1 MSIDLN
7 APGVRKPIT
16 KTIGDLFY
24 KHINKYMA
32 STGMLAF
39 AVDLD
44 DAEVK
49 QAIKDAV
56 DAAIQPLAAKRDEL
70 LGEVKKLRKESA
82 IKPEDVEKLEAQ
94 IDELKNNLNAAN
106 ANAKKFE
113 SDAKKA
119 ADALTQESTF
129 NHKLLV
135 ENGLTDELT
144 KAGVTNPAFL
154 KAVKSTLAQQV
165 KVVTEGE
172 QRIAKAGDKT
182 LSDFVKEWASSD
194 EGKHFVSAPANN
206 GGGAQGGGNN
216 SNNQPKTSLD
226 KIKAGLAKL

>member
-7 APGVRKPIT
+7 AP
-16 KTIGDLFY
+16 
-24 KHINKYMA
+24 
-32 STGMLAF
+32 
-39 AVDLD
+39 
-44 DAEVK
+44 EV
-49 QAIKDAV
+49 QEAIKAAV

-82 IKPEDVEKLEAQ
+82 IKPEDVEKLESQ
-94 IDELKNNLNAAN
+94 IDELKAQLGNAQKEVKTFKDTAEKASKALADEAN
-106 ANAKKFE
+106 
-113 SDAKKA
+113 
-119 ADALTQESTF
+119 F
-129 NHKLLV
+129 NHRLLV

-154 KAVKSTLAQQV
+154 KAVKSTLSQQV
-165 KVVTEGE
+165 KVVTEGD
-172 QRIAKAGDKT
+172 QRIAKAGDKS
-182 LSDFVKEWASSD
+182 LSDFVKEWAASD
-194 EGKHFVSAPANN
+194 EGKHFVQAPANN

>member
-7 APGVRKPIT
+7 AP
-16 KTIGDLFY
+16 
-24 KHINKYMA
+24 
-32 STGMLAF
+32 
-39 AVDLD
+39 
-44 DAEVK
+44 EVQ

-82 IKPEDVEKLEAQ
+82 IKPEDLEAVEKERDEYKAQ
-94 IDELKNNLNAAN
+94 FLTAQ
-106 ANAKKFE
+106 
-113 SDAKKA
+113 SDAKKFK
-119 ADALTQESTF
+119 ADAEKAVKALEDESAF
-129 NHKLLV
+129 NHRLLV

-154 KAVKSTLAQQV
+154 KAVKSTLSQQV
-165 KVVTEGE
+165 KVVTEGD
-172 QRIAKAGDKT
+172 QRIAKAGDKS
-182 LSDFVKEWASSD
+182 LSDFVKEWAASD
-194 EGKHFVSAPANN
+194 EGKHFVQAPANN

>member
-7 APGVRKPIT
+7 AP
-16 KTIGDLFY
+16 
-24 KHINKYMA
+24 
-32 STGMLAF
+32 
-39 AVDLD
+39 
-44 DAEVK
+44 EVQ

-82 IKPEDVEKLEAQ
+82 IKPEDVEKLESQ
-94 IDELKNNLNAAN
+94 IDELKAQLGNAQKEVKTYKDTADKASKALADEAN
-106 ANAKKFE
+106 
-113 SDAKKA
+113 
-119 ADALTQESTF
+119 F
-129 NHKLLV
+129 NHRLLV

-154 KAVKSTLAQQV
+154 KAVKSTLSQQV
-165 KVVTEGE
+165 KVVTEGD
-172 QRIAKAGDKT
+172 QRIAKAGDKS
-182 LSDFVKEWASSD
+182 LSDFVKEWAASD
-194 EGKHFVSAPANN
+194 EGNHFVTTPVNN